1 MTFCRVKITEV
12 SLNVDTLTQ
21 TKVDAKCASLIFSEI
36 LIIDRIELFPDKVEP
51 KTVEKVYEMNARR
64 PKSK

>member
-1 MTFCRVKITEV
+1 
-12 SLNVDTLTQ
+12 VDTLTQ